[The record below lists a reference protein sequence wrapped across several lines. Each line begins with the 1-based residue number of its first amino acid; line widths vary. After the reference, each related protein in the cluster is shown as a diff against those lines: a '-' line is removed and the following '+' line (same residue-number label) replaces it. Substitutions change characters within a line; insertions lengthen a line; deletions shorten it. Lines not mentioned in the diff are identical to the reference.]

1 MEPRSNLRDRSELL
15 VGLSVCIDRMPLEHS
30 MANSEGNAAWR
41 RRRHL
46 VLVIVLRQSKAKQ
59 EHVTDAG
66 GQNLTTGT
74 RKFEK
79 SLPTAPGSRCVH
91 ELGTGK
97 CHTGGRLGVICRRR
111 RVGRIDTATPA
122 EYSQP
127 PSCALAG
134 ARWPGAWRSTSML
147 RNLASWRT
155 LSAERK
161 FESMQLV
168 PVTYLVY
175 GARRSPTPCRRVLP
189 VIIVGLAADRRA
201 RSRV

>member
-1 MEPRSNLRDRSELL
+1 LEPRSNLRDRSELL

-127 PSCALAG
+127 PTDTATPAEYSQPPSCALAG

-161 FESMQLV
+161 FESMQL
-168 PVTYLVY
+168 
-175 GARRSPTPCRRVLP
+175 
-189 VIIVGLAADRRA
+189 
-201 RSRV
+201 